1 MKLKITPE
9 NNKLFNQ
16 KPSIIIGIFGIYSY
30 SVSQF
35 FTESNALLISVIIFL
50 NVVGVI
56 TAKWSL
62 TKKNLVVVI
71 ATSMVLIVQ
80 SVILSVLYSSIYN
93 KASIRQS
100 DLIGSWE
107 LVESFSMISNEM
119 VLPETDRI
127 NCLKFYEKHVEINL
141 TSDSLVSNFLFELDD
156 NYIDLIAENDT
167 ILSFKVLKENS
178 NTLTVLYNSS
188 ELIFKRIEE

>member
-1 MKLKITPE
+1 MKLKITQK
-9 NNKLFNQ
+9 NNKLFNH
-16 KPSIIIGIFGIYSY
+16 KPSIIIGTFGIYSY
-30 SVSQF
+30 AASQF
-35 FTESNALLISVIIFL
+35 FTESNALLISVIIFS

-62 TKKNLVVVI
+62 TKKNLAVVI
-71 ATSMVLIVQ
+71 VTSMVLIVQ

-107 LVESFSMISNEM
+107 LVEYFSMMSNEK

-141 TSDSLVSNFLFELDD
+141 TRDSLVSNFLFEIDG
-156 NYIDLIAENDT
+156 NYIDLIAQNDT
-167 ILSFKVLKENS
+167 IISFKVLKENS
-178 NTLTVLYNSS
+178 STLTVLYNSS